1 MRHRSGSGGSSP
13 TSPPTPT
20 GTPSS
25 LSRGIPRRVAAQGSD
40 RTPGAR
46 ATTFKPTLLAVEPN
60 RELRWLGRL
69 LLPGVFDGEHRFTLD
84 RAGEVHTGF
93 VQSETFKGV
102 VVPLLGR
109 ALGSTGRGFEQMN
122 QALKARAESAADRP
136 QARAVHKLGPPG

>member
-1 MRHRSGSGGSSP
+1 
-13 TSPPTPT
+13 
-20 GTPSS
+20 
-25 LSRGIPRRVAAQGSD
+25 
-40 RTPGAR
+40 
-46 ATTFKPTLLAVEPN
+46 
-60 RELRWLGRL
+60 
-69 LLPGVFDGEHRFTLD
+69 VFDGEHRFTLD

-102 VVPLLGR
+102 LVPLLGR